1 MYMATERFPR
11 NTFTTNYKRVNQPRM
26 VEQTI
31 LDEWRRMHEARL
43 LVERQKKIDC
53 ATGHIATVA
62 GVVAVFAMA
71 AALYWA
77 LLGAI

>member
-1 MYMATERFPR
+1 MHTATEHFQR
-11 NTFTTNYKRVNQPRM
+11 NAFTTNYRRVNQPRM

-31 LDEWRRMHEARL
+31 LDEWRRMHKMRL
-43 LVERQKKIDC
+43 MVERQKKIDC

>member
-1 MYMATERFPR
+1 
-11 NTFTTNYKRVNQPRM
+11 M

-31 LDEWRRMHEARL
+31 LDEWRRMHEARV
-43 LVERQKKIDC
+43 LVERQKKIDR
-53 ATGHIATVA
+53 ATGHIATAA

>member
-1 MYMATERFPR
+1 MYMATERFQR
-11 NTFTTNYKRVNQPRM
+11 NAFTTNYRRVNQPRM

-31 LDEWRRMHEARL
+31 LDEWRRMHKMRL
-43 LVERQKKIDC
+43 MVERQKKIDR
-53 ATGHIATVA
+53 ATGHVATAA
-62 GVVAVFAMA
+62 GIVAVFAMA

>member
-1 MYMATERFPR
+1 
-11 NTFTTNYKRVNQPRM
+11 M

-43 LVERQKKIDC
+43 LVERQKKIDR
-53 ATGHIATVA
+53 ATGHVATAA
-62 GVVAVFAMA
+62 GIVAVFVMA